1 MPSCPHCR
9 ATGHVY
15 RTCYADQKCVVCHN
29 MCTHFAVL
37 ECGHLICVDCARK
50 MKYDIIGSAS
60 KPEWE
65 LPRSFDGV
73 TGKVTHIENPLT
85 GRKVSIKTPTG
96 RNALA
101 IERERRLVWVKK
113 QRDEFLKQNRPRSS
127 SPPAARGRN
136 SGRESTPIFI
146 RSESPVRH
154 PEAMMVEPNIVIE
167 MPWDANYAA
176 AFNRGVRDRLVTH
189 TVEQVEQHT
198 ETDRIDTRRHRRT
211 RLDVEG
217 QTTES
222 GGGVGRYNCHWCGRR
237 VEVVGELCDSCQ
249 DLQGNVDSGEEQDDV
264 TDVEILTTVV
274 DSLKVEDEA
283 GVNP

>member
-9 ATGHVY
+9 STGHVC

-29 MCTHFAVL
+29 ICQRFAVL

-50 MKYDIIGSAS
+50 MKYDIIGSMS
-60 KPEWE
+60 KPVWE
-65 LPRSFDGV
+65 LSRSYDGV

-101 IERERRLVWVKK
+101 IERK
-113 QRDEFLKQNRPRSS
+113 QRLQWIEDQRVAFRKQNRPRSS

-136 SGRESTPIFI
+136 SERESTPIVI

-167 MPWDANYAA
+167 MPWDADYAA
-176 AFNRGVRDRLVTH
+176 AFNRGVRERLATH
-189 TVEQVEQHT
+189 TEMQVEQHT
-198 ETDRIDTRRHRRT
+198 TDRIDTRRHRRT
-211 RLDVEG
+211 RLDPEG
-217 QTTES
+217 KTTES

-237 VEVVGELCDSCQ
+237 VEIEGELCDPCG
-249 DLQGNVDSGEEQDDV
+249 DLQGNVDSGEDQDDV
-264 TDVEILTTVV
+264 TDVEILTTIV
-274 DSLKVEDEA
+274 DSLKVDDEA